1 MKTRAELERELADA
15 VLRQRSSKRELGAW
29 RGEDREAERRARE
42 SGAVEEAARPS
53 PRCRALQREIG
64 RQRAALRALLLAHG
78 LVCGR
83 AYWAQERRT
92 RRPVAGV
99 LEALARCA
107 DVSVDEAR
115 GWVETPVSDAARAA
129 FEAHR
134 GAVAARARE
143 RRERA
148 RSASVRGETS

>member
-1 MKTRAELERELADA
+1 MKTRAELESQLADA
-15 VLRQRSSKRELGAW
+15 VLRQRASKRELAAC
-29 RGEDREAERRARE
+29 RGEHREQRACE
-42 SGAVEEAARPS
+42 SGATEEAAWPS

-92 RRPVAGV
+92 RRPVTSV

-107 DVSVDEAR
+107 DVSVDEAKV
-115 GWVETPVSDAARAA
+115 WVETPVSDAARAA

-134 GAVAARARE
+134 AAVAARARE
-143 RRERA
+143 RKERA
-148 RSASVRGETS
+148 RSAHVRGGAP